1 MHQFESY
8 FGRLSCINMFC
19 SLHEA
24 GGLKIDLEIE
34 MAIICIRLRPQR
46 VSPRILHVMLNVLTV
61 IDENP
66 KQCIFPKP
74 ILPVKSPQS
83 YATYVFQHET

>member
-1 MHQFESY
+1 
-8 FGRLSCINMFC
+8 MFC

-34 MAIICIRLRPQR
+34 MAIICFRLRLQR
-46 VSPRILHVMLNVLTV
+46 VSPRSLHVMLNVLTV

-66 KQCIFPKP
+66 KQCIFPIP
-74 ILPVKSPQS
+74 ILPVNAPQS
-83 YATYVFQHET
+83 YATYVFQHAT